1 MDCSTAEGNQGCNGG
16 LMDYAF
22 EYIIKNGGLD
32 TEADYPYTAQDGTCN
47 KAKAANHVASI
58 TGYTDVTHEDE
69 AQLLAAATNQPISV
83 AIEADQSAF
92 QLYKSGVFDAKC
104 GTNLDHGVLVV
115 GYGTSTADYW
125 IVKNSW
131 GATWGDQ
138 GYIYM
143 QRGVGKSGIC
153 GIAMEPSY
161 PTVSSSVGTNP
172 THYGNPS
179 GGCMS
184 GEEAVQVTG
193 VPGDF
198 CSPSCSAKKACPTDY
213 PAGTGA
219 SVKGECILE
228 KAGSSSAT
236 NCALVCTPGASA
248 GCPTGAACHAV
259 SVIGLCTFAS

>member
-22 EYIIKNGGLD
+22 EYIIKNGGID
-32 TEADYPYTAQDGTCN
+32 TEADYPYKAEDEKCN
-47 KAKAANHVASI
+47 TQKAANHVASI
-58 TGYTDVTHEDE
+58 TGYTDVTHDDE
-69 AQLLAAATNQPISV
+69 TDLLAAAAQQPVSV

-104 GTNLDHGVLVV
+104 GTALDHGVLVV

-131 GATWGDQ
+131 GATWGDE
-138 GYIYM
+138 GYILM
-143 QRGVGKSGIC
+143 ERGVGKTGIC
-153 GIAMEPSY
+153 GIAMEPSF
-161 PTVSSSVGTNP
+161 PTISSSVGTNP

-193 VPGDF
+193 ISGDF

-213 PAGTGA
+213 PAGTG
-219 SVKGECILE
+219 STVKGECILE
-228 KAGSSSAT
+228 KAGASSAT
-236 NCALVCTPGASA
+236 NCALVCPPSTKT
-248 GCPTGAACHAV
+248 GCPTGAACQPI
-259 SVIGLCTFAS
+259 SVIGICTYSS